1 MDCTVGIGLLGCGTV
16 GASVAQRLL
25 TEREALERRAGVKF
39 ALQSIAIHN
48 PNKQRS
54 HAIDP
59 HLFTT
64 NARAVID
71 DPRVDLLIECIGGTR
86 DASELLEYALER
98 GRTVVTANKDLIA
111 TQGPRLFAL
120 AHSRGARLRYEAA
133 ACGAIPV
140 IRVLDDALA
149 GDSVY
154 AFGGVVNGTC
164 TYILS
169 QMERGEEYAVA
180 LARAQ
185 ELGFAEVDPSSD
197 VEGLDATHKLA
208 LLMQLAFQ
216 MAVISPR
223 LRRTGISS
231 VTKRDVA
238 RAQMLG
244 YRIRLVAAATR
255 SGNSASAEVAPVLV
269 PQSHPFASASGP
281 ENVVRVASRDAGPL
295 LLSGVGAGGFP
306 TASAVLGDVVTALRD
321 VANRRAVHFPA
332 LDPALD
338 VAPLFADLPR
348 HPELPRY
355 PIWDDAV
362 LETPCAKQPSTS
374 AI

>member
-25 TEREALERRAGVKF
+25 AERDAIERRSGVRYK
-39 ALQSIAIHN
+39 LQAIAIAN
-48 PNKQRS
+48 PSKARPDS
-54 HAIDP
+54 IDP
-59 HLFTT
+59 QLFTK

-71 DPRVDLLIECIGGTR
+71 DPRVDLIIECIGGTR
-86 DASELLEYALER
+86 DASELLEYALDR

-120 AHSRGARLRYEAA
+120 AHARGARLRYEAA
-133 ACGAIPV
+133 SCGAIPV

-149 GDSVY
+149 GDHIH
-154 AFGGVVNGTC
+154 AFAGVVNGTC

-169 QMERGEEYAVA
+169 QMERGEEYDVA
-180 LARAQ
+180 LRRAQ
-185 ELGFAEVDPSSD
+185 ELGFAEVDPSAD
-197 VEGLDATHKLA
+197 VEGLDAAHKLA

-223 LRRTGISS
+223 LRRSGISS
-231 VTKRDVA
+231 VNKRDVA

-244 YRIRLVAAATR
+244 YRIRLVAAAVRDGTNV
-255 SGNSASAEVAPVLV
+255 SGEVAPVLV
-269 PQSHPFASASGP
+269 PETHPFALASGP
-281 ENVVRVASRDAGPL
+281 QNVVRVVSRDAGAL
-295 LLSGVGAGGFP
+295 LLSGIGAGGFP

-321 VANRRAVHFPA
+321 IANRRAVHFPA

-338 VAPLFADLPR
+338 VAPLFAHLPR

-355 PIWDDAV
+355 PRWDDSL
-362 LETPCAKQPSTS
+362 LEAPVSQVETAHS
-374 AI
+374 

>member
-1 MDCTVGIGLLGCGTV
+1 MDCKIGIGLLGCGTV

-25 TEREALERRAGVKF
+25 SGRDALERRAGVRYE
-39 ALQSIAIHN
+39 LQAIAIHN
-48 PNKQRS
+48 PSKKRPD
-54 HAIDP
+54 AIDP
-59 HLFTT
+59 RLFTT

-71 DPRVDLLIECIGGTR
+71 DPRVDLIIECIGGTQI
-86 DASELLEYALER
+86 ASELLEYALER

-149 GDSVY
+149 GDRIQ

-169 QMERGEEYAVA
+169 QMESGEEYDVA

-185 ELGFAEVDPSSD
+185 ELGFAEVDPSAD

-223 LRRTGISS
+223 LRRSGITS

-244 YRIRLVAAATR
+244 YRIRLVAAAVR
-255 SGNSASAEVAPVLV
+255 NGHAASGEVAPVLV
-269 PQSHPFASASGP
+269 PESHPFAQASGP
-281 ENVVRVASRDAGPL
+281 QNVVRVVSRDAGAL
-295 LLSGVGAGGFP
+295 LLAGTGAGGFP

-321 VANRRAVHFPA
+321 IANQRAVHYPA
-332 LDPALD
+332 LEPALEID
-338 VAPLFADLPR
+338 SLFAHLPR

-355 PIWDDAV
+355 PLWDDHL
-362 LETPCAKQPSTS
+362 LEAPISQVETALS
-374 AI
+374 

>member
-25 TEREALERRAGVKF
+25 SEREAIERRSGVRYK
-39 ALQSIAIHN
+39 LQAIAIAN
-48 PNKQRS
+48 PSKPRPAS
-54 HAIDP
+54 IDP
-59 HLFTT
+59 ALFTK

-71 DPRVDLLIECIGGTR
+71 DPRVDLIIEAIGGTH

-169 QMERGEEYAVA
+169 QMERGEDYDVA

-185 ELGFAEVDPSSD
+185 ELGFAEVDPTSD
-197 VEGLDATHKLA
+197 VEGLDAAHKLA

-223 LRRTGISS
+223 LRRSGISQVS
-231 VTKRDVA
+231 KRDVA

-255 SGNSASAEVAPVLV
+255 NGNAASGEVAPVLV
-269 PQSHPFASASGP
+269 PETHPFALASGP
-281 ENVVRVASRDAGPL
+281 ENVVRVVSRDAGAL
-295 LLSGVGAGGFP
+295 LLSGTGAGGFP

-321 VANRRAVHFPA
+321 IANQRAVNYPA

-338 VAPLFADLPR
+338 VAPLFANLAR

-355 PIWDDAV
+355 PVWDDAL
-362 LETPCAKQPSTS
+362 LEAPVSQVETALL
-374 AI
+374 

>member
-25 TEREALERRAGVKF
+25 AEQEAIERRSGVRYK
-39 ALQSIAIHN
+39 LQAIAIAN
-48 PNKQRS
+48 PSKPRPA
-54 HAIDP
+54 AIDP
-59 HLFTT
+59 ALFTK

-71 DPRVDLLIECIGGTR
+71 DPRVDLIVEAIGGTH

-149 GDSVY
+149 GDAVH

-169 QMERGEEYAVA
+169 QMERGEEYDVA

-185 ELGFAEVDPSSD
+185 ELGFAEVDPTSD
-197 VEGLDATHKLA
+197 VEGLDAAHKLA

-223 LRRTGISS
+223 LRRSGISQVS
-231 VTKRDVA
+231 KRDVA

-255 SGNSASAEVAPVLV
+255 HDNLASGEVAPVLV
-269 PQSHPFASASGP
+269 PEAHPFAKASGP
-281 ENVVRVASRDAGPL
+281 ENVVRIVSRDAGAL
-295 LLSGVGAGGFP
+295 LLSGTGAGGFP

-321 VANRRAVHFPA
+321 VANRRVAHFPA

-338 VAPLFADLPR
+338 IAPLFAHLPR

-355 PIWDDAV
+355 PVWDDSI
-362 LETPCAKQPSTS
+362 LEAPVSQVETAHS
-374 AI
+374 

>member
-25 TEREALERRAGVKF
+25 AEQEAIERRSGVRYK
-39 ALQSIAIHN
+39 LQAIAIAN
-48 PNKQRS
+48 PSKPRPA
-54 HAIDP
+54 AIDP
-59 HLFTT
+59 ALFTK

-71 DPRVDLLIECIGGTR
+71 DPRVDLIVEAIGGTH

-149 GDSVY
+149 GDAVH

-169 QMERGEEYAVA
+169 QMERGEEYDVA

-185 ELGFAEVDPSSD
+185 ELGFAEVDPTSD
-197 VEGLDATHKLA
+197 VEGLDAAHKLA

-223 LRRTGISS
+223 LRRSGISQVS
-231 VTKRDVA
+231 KRDVA

-255 SGNSASAEVAPVLV
+255 HDNLASGEVAPVLV
-269 PQSHPFASASGP
+269 PEAHPFAKASGP
-281 ENVVRVASRDAGPL
+281 ENVVRIVSRDAGAL
-295 LLSGVGAGGFP
+295 LLSGTGAGGFA

-321 VANRRAVHFPA
+321 VANRRVAHFPA

-338 VAPLFADLPR
+338 IAPLFAHLPR

-355 PIWDDAV
+355 PVWDDSI
-362 LETPCAKQPSTS
+362 LEAPVSQVETAHS
-374 AI
+374 

>member
-25 TEREALERRAGVKF
+25 SERDAIERRSGVRYK
-39 ALQSIAIHN
+39 LQAIAIAN
-48 PNKQRS
+48 PSKPRPA
-54 HAIDP
+54 AIDP
-59 HLFTT
+59 QLFTN

-71 DPRVDLLIECIGGTR
+71 DPRVDLIIECIGGTQV
-86 DASELLEYALER
+86 ASELLEYALER

-120 AHSRGARLRYEAA
+120 AHARGARLRYEAA

-140 IRVLDDALA
+140 IRVLDDGLA
-149 GDSVY
+149 GDSVH

-169 QMERGEEYAVA
+169 QMERGEDYDVA

-185 ELGFAEVDPSSD
+185 ALGFAEVDPSAD
-197 VEGLDATHKLA
+197 VEGLDAAHKLA

-223 LRRTGISS
+223 LRRSGISA

-255 SGNSASAEVAPVLV
+255 NAHAASGEVAPVLV
-269 PQSHPFASASGP
+269 PEAHPFAAASGP
-281 ENVVRVASRDAGPL
+281 ENVVRLVSRDAGPL
-295 LLSGVGAGGFP
+295 LLSGTGAGGFP

-321 VANRRAVHFPA
+321 VANRRVAHFPA
-332 LDPALD
+332 LEPALD
-338 VAPLFADLPR
+338 IAPLFEHLPR

-355 PIWDDAV
+355 PVWDDSI
-362 LETPCAKQPSTS
+362 LEAPVSQVETALS
-374 AI
+374 

>member
-25 TEREALERRAGVKF
+25 SEGDAIERRSGVRYK
-39 ALQSIAIHN
+39 LQAIAIAN
-48 PNKQRS
+48 PSKSRPA
-54 HAIDP
+54 AIDP
-59 HLFTT
+59 ALFTT

-71 DPRVDLLIECIGGTR
+71 DPRVDLIIECIGGTQV
-86 DASELLEYALER
+86 ASELLEYALER

-149 GDSVY
+149 GDAVH

-169 QMERGEEYAVA
+169 QMERGEEYDVA

-185 ELGFAEVDPSSD
+185 ELGFAEVDPTAD
-197 VEGLDATHKLA
+197 VEGLDAAHKLA

-223 LRRTGISS
+223 LRRSGISAVS
-231 VTKRDVA
+231 KRDVA

-255 SGNSASAEVAPVLV
+255 NADAASGEVAPVLV
-269 PQSHPFASASGP
+269 PEAHPFAQASGP
-281 ENVVRVASRDAGPL
+281 ENVVRVVSRDAGAL
-295 LLSGVGAGGFP
+295 LLSGTGAGGFP

-321 VANRRAVHFPA
+321 IANQRAVNYPALEPA
-332 LDPALD
+332 LDI
-338 VAPLFADLPR
+338 APLFAHLPR

-355 PIWDDAV
+355 PLWDDSI
-362 LETPCAKQPSTS
+362 LEAPLSQVETAHS
-374 AI
+374 

>member
-25 TEREALERRAGVKF
+25 SERDAIERRSGVRYK
-39 ALQSIAIHN
+39 LQAIAIAN
-48 PNKQRS
+48 PLKARP
-54 HAIDP
+54 AEIDP
-59 HLFTT
+59 ALFTK

-71 DPRVDLLIECIGGTR
+71 DPRVDLIVEAIGGTH

-149 GDSVY
+149 GDNVH

-169 QMERGEEYAVA
+169 QMERGEDYDVA
-180 LARAQ
+180 LRRAQ
-185 ELGFAEVDPSSD
+185 ELGFAEVDPTSD
-197 VEGLDATHKLA
+197 VEGLDAAHKLA

-223 LRRTGISS
+223 LRRSGISGVS
-231 VTKRDVA
+231 KRDVA

-255 SGNSASAEVAPVLV
+255 NGNVASGEVAPVLV
-269 PQSHPFASASGP
+269 PQAHPFAQASGP
-281 ENVVRVASRDAGPL
+281 ENVVRVVSRDAGAL
-295 LLSGVGAGGFP
+295 LLSGTGAGGFP

-321 VANRRAVHFPA
+321 IANQRAVHYPALEPA
-332 LDPALD
+332 LDI
-338 VAPLFADLPR
+338 APLFANLAR

-355 PIWDDAV
+355 PVWDDSL
-362 LETPCAKQPSTS
+362 LEAPVSQVETALL
-374 AI
+374 

>member
-1 MDCTVGIGLLGCGTV
+1 MECTVGIGLLGCGTV

-25 TEREALERRAGVKF
+25 SESAAIERRSGVRYK
-39 ALQSIAIHN
+39 LQAIAINN
-48 PNKQRS
+48 PSKPRPA
-54 HAIDP
+54 AIDP
-59 HLFTT
+59 QLFTA

-71 DPRVDLLIECIGGTR
+71 DPRVDLIVEAIGGTQV
-86 DASELLEYALER
+86 ASELLEYALER

-149 GDSVY
+149 GDNVH

-169 QMERGEEYAVA
+169 QMEAGEEYGVA

-185 ELGFAEVDPSSD
+185 ELGFAEVDPTAD
-197 VEGLDATHKLA
+197 VEGLDAAHKLA

-223 LRRTGISS
+223 LRRSGISEIS
-231 VTKRDVA
+231 KRDVA

-255 SGNSASAEVAPVLV
+255 YGNAVSGEVAPVLV
-269 PQSHPFASASGP
+269 PQEHPFAQASGP
-281 ENVVRVASRDAGPL
+281 QNVVRVVSRDAGPM

-321 VANRRAVHFPA
+321 IANQRAVHYPA

-338 VAPLFADLPR
+338 IAPLFANLAR

-355 PIWDDAV
+355 PVWDDSL
-362 LETPCAKQPSTS
+362 LEAPVSQIETALL
-374 AI
+374 

>member
-25 TEREALERRAGVKF
+25 SERDAIERRSGVRYK
-39 ALQSIAIHN
+39 LQAIAIAN
-48 PNKQRS
+48 PSKARPAS
-54 HAIDP
+54 IDP
-59 HLFTT
+59 QLFTK

-71 DPRVDLLIECIGGTR
+71 DPRVDLIIECIGGTR

-149 GDSVY
+149 GDNVH

-169 QMERGEEYAVA
+169 QMERGEDYDVA

-185 ELGFAEVDPSSD
+185 ELGFAEVDPTAD
-197 VEGLDATHKLA
+197 VEGLDAAHKLA

-223 LRRTGISS
+223 LRRSGISGVS
-231 VTKRDVA
+231 KRDVA

-255 SGNSASAEVAPVLV
+255 NANGASGEVAPVLV
-269 PQSHPFASASGP
+269 PEGHPFAAASGP
-281 ENVVRVASRDAGPL
+281 ENVVRVVSRDAGAL
-295 LLSGVGAGGFP
+295 LLSGTGAGGFP

-321 VANRRAVHFPA
+321 IANQRAVHYPALNPA
-332 LDPALD
+332 LDI
-338 VAPLFADLPR
+338 APLFADLPR

-355 PIWDDAV
+355 PLWDDSL
-362 LETPCAKQPSTS
+362 LEAPVSQVETALL
-374 AI
+374 